1 MNTIIHVFLFFCL
14 HTNLQTCLYAQLP
27 FKINVCMLA
36 NMTQLNFDLLKT
48 RTNVPRDLTKA
59 ELWDILQQQQARLE
73 SRDEEMINF
82 SARIPKSLA
91 QSIRSAA
98 HLQGRKVQ
106 DVTAEALT
114 LWLSTQEH

>member
-1 MNTIIHVFLFFCL
+1 MHPYIQLYMFFCL
-14 HTNLQTCLYAQLP
+14 FVCIHVC
-27 FKINVCMLA
+27 IHSCGSISHVCMLA
-36 NMTQLNFDLLKT
+36 YMTQLNFDVLKT

-59 ELWDILQQQQARLE
+59 ELWDMLQQQQARLE
-73 SRDEEMINF
+73 SHDEEMTNF

-98 HLQGRKVQ
+98 HIQGRKVQ

-114 LWLSTQEH
+114 LWLSTQEN